1 MSTSPSSRG
10 SASRTRSRAAAASL
24 ETAYRLARERY
35 AALGVDTEAALEQ
48 LARIPIS
55 IHCWQGDD
63 VGGFEN
69 PGGTLGDGLAVTGNY
84 PGKARTADELRADF
98 AKVTTLVPGRHRFNL
113 HASYAEMDG
122 KRVDR
127 DALTVD
133 QFRRWIDWARGLGIA
148 LDFNQTYF
156 AHPKVERGWTLT
168 HPDAAIR
175 RFWIEHGIRCREIGA
190 GFGKAL
196 GQTCLTNLWIPD
208 GMKDT
213 PADRRGPRERLIESL
228 DAIYKKRVDRRLN
241 VDSVEPKLF
250 GIGAESYT
258 PGSHEFY
265 LGYAA
270 TRGTLLTL
278 DAGHYHPTEGIADKV
293 SSVLCFLPEIAL
305 HVSRGVRWDSDHVV
319 TLTDDL
325 QAIAQEIVWGGFVD
339 RVRIG
344 LDYFDASINR
354 VAAWTIGT
362 RNMIRALLLAL
373 LAPVDRLKAA
383 EVEGDYT
390 TRLGLMEDAK
400 LLPAGAVW
408 DWYCERQGV
417 PVAEAWLTVVKQ
429 YEADVLSQR

>member
-1 MSTSPSSRG
+1 MSN
-10 SASRTRSRAAAASL
+10 ASSL
-24 ETAYRLARERY
+24 ESAYRIAQERY
-35 AALGVDTEAALEQ
+35 AALGVDTEAALAR
-48 LARIPIS
+48 LAGVPIS

-84 PGKARTADELRADF
+84 PGKARTPDELRADF
-98 AKVTTLVPGRHRFNL
+98 GKVLSLLPGRHRFNL
-113 HASYAEMDG
+113 HASYAEMG
-122 KRVDR
+122 GGRRVDR
-127 DALTVD
+127 DALTPE
-133 QFRRWIDWARGLGIA
+133 QFANWIAWAKSLGIG

-156 AHPKVERGWTLT
+156 AHSKVDRGWTLT
-168 HPDAAIR
+168 HPDPGIR
-175 RFWIEHGIRCREIGA
+175 KFWIEHGIRCREIGA
-190 GFGKAL
+190 AFGRAL
-196 GQTCLTNLWIPD
+196 GTACLTNLWIPD

-213 PADRRGPRERLIESL
+213 PVDRRGPRQRLLESL
-228 DAIYKKRVDRRLN
+228 DAVYAPTIDPALN

-265 LGYAA
+265 LGYAVS
-270 TRGTLLTL
+270 RKVLLTL

-293 SSVLCFLPEIAL
+293 SSVLAFLPEIAL

-325 QAIAQEIVWGGFVD
+325 QAIAQEIVWGGYLG

-354 VAAWTIGT
+354 VAAWVIGT
-362 RNMIRALLLAL
+362 RNLLKALLLAL
-373 LAPVDRLKAA
+373 LAPIERLREA
-383 EVEGDYT
+383 ERTGDYT
-390 TRLGLMEDAK
+390 TRLALLEDAR

-408 DWYCERQGV
+408 DYHCARLGV
-417 PVAEAWLTVVKQ
+417 PAGADWLAEVKQ
-429 YEADVLSQR
+429 YERDVLVRR

>member
-133 QFRRWIDWARGLGIA
+133 QFRRWIDWAGGLGIA

-325 QAIAQEIVWGGFVD
+325 QAIAQEIVWGGFED